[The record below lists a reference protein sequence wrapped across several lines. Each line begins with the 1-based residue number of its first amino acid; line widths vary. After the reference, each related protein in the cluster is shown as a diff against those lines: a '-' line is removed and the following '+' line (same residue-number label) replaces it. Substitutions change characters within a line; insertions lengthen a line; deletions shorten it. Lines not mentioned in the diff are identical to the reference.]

1 VGETTKTPSS
11 LRTIGIPP
19 FVSLALLH
27 QKDTQPAEHD
37 QAVGERLERF
47 IGGG

>member
-1 VGETTKTPSS
+1 VTADLYVHGS
-11 LRTIGIPP
+11 
-19 FVSLALLH
+19 
-27 QKDTQPAEHD
+27 AEQD